1 MGNFPN
7 VILLK
12 TFGIIEKSEEYAAK
26 LAWAKWRA
34 TEYIAAQKQ
43 DEESELLLK
52 EGNLENKAPR
62 IIIFEDKGTTNIC
75 WMDFEISLSQQ
86 KDSDQNSSEL
96 MPQSYSQI
104 QVQTKI
110 STFLSGR

>member
-1 MGNFPN
+1 MPPN
-7 VILLK
+7 LLGQK
-12 TFGIIEKSEEYAAK
+12 EQQWDVPSKIRSNI
-26 LAWAKWRA
+26 
-34 TEYIAAQKQ
+34 IAAQKQ

-86 KDSDQNSSEL
+86 KDSDQNSSKL
-96 MPQSYSQI
+96 MPQYSQI
-104 QVQTKI
+104 QVQTKL
-110 STFLSGR
+110 STFFSGS